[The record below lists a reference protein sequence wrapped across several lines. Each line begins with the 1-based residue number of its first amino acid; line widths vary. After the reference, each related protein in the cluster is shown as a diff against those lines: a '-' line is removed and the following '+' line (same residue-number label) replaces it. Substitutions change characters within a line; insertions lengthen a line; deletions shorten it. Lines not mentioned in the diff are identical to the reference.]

1 MIHPD
6 HEVLLQGRIDG
17 TLTGDER
24 EQLDRLLATDADV
37 RARAD
42 ELDRLA
48 DLVDSLGDVDPPSGL
63 TQQILSAIAAR
74 GVRAPAHDIARIAT
88 FDTKASHAAHSGA
101 RMDGG
106 TVMGKKVMWGLAA
119 AAVIAL
125 AVLNYTGIVPPR
137 EGTEGTIGAA
147 KRYQAPQIAD
157 KDVALGDTSAQA
169 FIQSDLFDQ
178 MMHDGNVRQLLS
190 NEATRAALKSAE
202 LRAVLATPGLAQA
215 LASPALRQALGSA
228 ELRAAISAPGFVAAL
243 GQPALSA
250 ALNAPG
256 LAAALASPTFR
267 VAVADPGFAQALSSP
282 QLAAA
287 LTTPGVAAALGSQ
300 ALSSALAKSSPSAV
314 LDSPAFRELR
324 ATGLSQALS
333 NAAFAK
339 AFVNA
344 DFRALLATPG
354 FASAARQRAAPRR
367 PGSPRLRRGV
377 GAAGAGRCPQQP
389 RIRVCAVER

>member
-202 LRAVLATPGLAQA
+202 FAGRSGHARSCPGAREPGAPPGSRQRRAPGGDQRTRLCRR
-215 LASPALRQALGSA
+215 P
-228 ELRAAISAPGFVAAL
+228 RAARAERGAERARPCRGAGQSQFPRRCRGSGLCPGAFVAA
-243 GQPALSA
+243 
-250 ALNAPG
+250 
-256 LAAALASPTFR
+256 TR
-267 VAVADPGFAQALSSP
+267 
-282 QLAAA
+282 
-287 LTTPGVAAALGSQ
+287 
-300 ALSSALAKSSPSAV
+300 
-314 LDSPAFRELR
+314 RR
-324 ATGLSQALS
+324 A
-333 NAAFAK
+333 
-339 AFVNA
+339 
-344 DFRALLATPG
+344 
-354 FASAARQRAAPRR
+354 
-367 PGSPRLRRGV
+367 
-377 GAAGAGRCPQQP
+377 
-389 RIRVCAVER
+389 